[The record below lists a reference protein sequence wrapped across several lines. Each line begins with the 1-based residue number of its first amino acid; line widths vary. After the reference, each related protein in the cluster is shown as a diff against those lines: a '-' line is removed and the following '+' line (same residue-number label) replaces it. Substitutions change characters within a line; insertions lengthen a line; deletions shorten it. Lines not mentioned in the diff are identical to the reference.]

1 MTAVCKLAVS
11 GKPGLSLGVAVVG
24 VDVVGVGV
32 VGETD
37 GLAEGLSLGV
47 EVVGV
52 DVVGDTDGLGHVVT
66 AHQGPAGPVGRS
78 LLRQPELTNMRS
90 E

>member
-1 MTAVCKLAVS
+1 MRVGEAVVGLAVA
-11 GKPGLSLGVAVVG
+11 GLSLGVAVVG
-24 VDVVGVGV
+24 VD
-32 VGETD
+32 
-37 GLAEGLSLGV
+37 
-47 EVVGV
+47 VVGV